1 MSKRGMTSDAKKY
14 IIQKMYFV
22 NAFLIVLHFLYAGF
36 YIHFEMPILFYMNL
50 FDVGLCI
57 VGCFCLKKESYKNY
71 VHLLFYELYIFMIFS
86 VIFLGWNYG
95 YQFYCISFTVAI
107 FFCDFCLNKNEKIR
121 INSIAMGVFN
131 MLLYLAMRWWT
142 NNHPYIYSLENDL
155 IENGLYI
162 TNIVETFFFVIL
174 YISIY
179 SSTVN
184 KLENELRNMAEKDPL
199 TGLYNRRKMMGMLEQ
214 IIVPSC
220 DKKILLAMFD
230 VDYFK
235 NVNDSYGHGAG
246 DEVLRKLAML
256 LKNHHT
262 NLSEYS
268 VCRWGG
274 EEFLAIC
281 EYDGSK
287 NDVIEDFELIR
298 KDVEDFDI
306 FYEGKKINVTITIG
320 ISFYKKEFSLD
331 DFLKEVDTF
340 LYNGKEAGRN
350 RVSYAIEVK

>member
-1 MSKRGMTSDAKKY
+1 
-14 IIQKMYFV
+14 
-22 NAFLIVLHFLYAGF
+22 
-36 YIHFEMPILFYMNL
+36 MPILFYVNL

-214 IIVPSC
+214 IIVPGC

-256 LKNHHT
+256 LKNHDT

-331 DFLKEVDTF
+331 DF
-340 LYNGKEAGRN
+340 
-350 RVSYAIEVK
+350 